1 VLRLSSIGDVCN
13 AIPAV
18 QAIQRECPDAR
29 LTWIVGRREA
39 ELVAGLPGV
48 ESIVYDKQRG
58 PAGYAAVRR
67 QLRGRRFDALL
78 HMQVSIRAS
87 LVSLLVRSPRRI
99 GFDRARAV
107 EGQWLFSNAA
117 IQAQQHAHVVDGF
130 TAFAAAVGVPD
141 YSPSWD
147 IPVDQADRE
156 TARALLP
163 EGGRVFAIVPAAS
176 ETARN
181 WTPEGYAALADHAGA
196 RGFSVALFGGPAAA
210 ERQLADAVRSRA
222 KVQITDCVGRTTLG
236 QLLALLAETRL
247 LLAPD
252 TGPVHLAVSQGVPVI
267 GLYCHSNPRRT
278 GPYGGL
284 DYVVNHY
291 DRSVQQQTGRSWREL
306 PWGTRARGA
315 DLMSAIRVSEVVE
328 KFDRIVADR
337 GLSE

>member
-1 VLRLSSIGDVCN
+1 MLRLSSIGDVCN
-13 AIPAV
+13 AISMV

-29 LTWIVGRREA
+29 LTWIVGRSEA
-39 ELVAGLPGV
+39 QLVEGLPGV
-48 ESIVYDKQRG
+48 ESIVYHKQRG
-58 PAGYAAVRR
+58 LAASAAVRR
-67 QLRGRRFDALL
+67 QLQGRRFDVLL

-107 EGQWLFSNAA
+107 EGQWLFTNSTV
-117 IQAQQHAHVVDGF
+117 QAQRHAHVVDGF
-130 TAFAAAVGVPD
+130 KAFAAAIGVSD
-141 YSPSWD
+141 YTPSWD
-147 IPVDQADRE
+147 IPIDSADRE
-156 TARALLP
+156 MARALLP

-176 ETARN
+176 DKARN

-196 RGFSVALFGGPAAA
+196 RGFAVALFGGPTSA
-210 ERQLADAVRSRA
+210 ERQLADAVRNRA
-222 KVQITDCVGRTTLG
+222 NVPITDCVGRTTLG
-236 QLLALLAETRL
+236 QLRALLAETRL

-252 TGPVHLAVSQGVPVI
+252 TGPIHLAVSQGVPVI

-291 DRSVQQQTGRSWREL
+291 DRAVQEQTGRPWQAL

-328 KFDRIVADR
+328 MFDRIVTDR
-337 GLSE
+337 GLTE